1 MNQNKSKEE
10 SVTCKWSTFATRKAF
25 CFNSS
30 TRLFIVAGLK
40 KKKSLLYKDSLNISA
55 LFTWLVKLSM

>member
-30 TRLFIVAGLK
+30 TRLFTVAGLK
-40 KKKSLLYKDSLNISA
+40 KKKVSYIKIH
-55 LFTWLVKLSM
+55 